1 MRRELPMILIRGIVG
16 LMFLLEGFLKFA
28 IPSEFGAGRFAEL
41 GLPSPDLLAPFVGGI
56 EMLGGAAMLFNL
68 FAGDAAL
75 ALLLVILTAL
85 ATTKMPILLGHRF
98 GPFPLPPL
106 AHYGWLSFLHESR
119 AEICVTFV
127 LIAVLIDSGVRMG
140 RRRQWYQGE

>member
-16 LMFLLEGFLKFA
+16 LMFLIEGFLKFA
-28 IPSEFGAGRFAEL
+28 LSSEFGAGRFAGL
-41 GLPSPDLLAPFVGGI
+41 GLPFPDLLAPFVGGI
-56 EMLGGAAMLFNL
+56 EMLGGAAILLNF

-98 GPFPLPPL
+98 GPFPLPALP
-106 AHYGWLSFLHESR
+106 HYGWLSFFHEAR
-119 AEICVTFV
+119 IELCVAIV
-127 LIAVLIDSGVRMG
+127 LIAILIDSGVRMG